1 MKKTPGEQA
10 IAPIAGQ
17 MELAPITGNTAPMSG
32 GGLLPTD
39 FLAPTI
45 SPSEKQ
51 TLSTFST
58 IRQGTATNA
67 LTKTRTGRGSTHI
80 DPITGT
86 ATITQGGLVVT
97 LPNFETLTGGLKT
110 STAQLLDA
118 LTVVLTESGAK
129 NPSVTLSLDEYMSKR
144 GLSDR
149 KEARKQVTEDL
160 DTLYN
165 ASISF
170 KEKRRKQE
178 QDFLDVRICDAKG
191 IKNGI
196 ITFSFGSTFY
206 NILLGY
212 PVMPYPPQ
220 LLRLSG
226 KRNPNSYYLL
236 RKISEHKNMNI
247 GKKNEDTIA
256 VKTLLAS
263 SPYFLSYDEVMK
275 TDRHLNKRIIEP
287 FERDMNALAD
297 SLTWQYCH
305 SNNEPL
311 TDDELKG
318 FSYSFF
324 SELLIKVY
332 WITYPDQT
340 ARLEAKEQRANEKKP
355 RTPSKK
361 KPAEKTESGAD
372 K

>member
-1 MKKTPGEQA
+1 MKKKTTGQA
-10 IAPIAGQ
+10 TIPISGQ
-17 MELAPITGNTAPMSG
+17 MEVTPVTGNAAPISG

-39 FLAPTI
+39 FINPAI

-67 LTKTRTGRGSTHI
+67 LTKTRTGKGSTHI

-97 LPNFETLTGGLKT
+97 LPNFEKLTGGLKT

-256 VKTLLAS
+256 VKTLLAC
-263 SPYFLSYDEVMK
+263 SPYFLTYEEVMSG
-275 TDRHLNKRIIEP
+275 DRALNRRIIEP
-287 FERDMNALAD
+287 FERDMNALSD

-311 TDDELKG
+311 TDEELN
-318 FSYSFF
+318 SFPYAF
-324 SELLIKVY
+324 FIKLLVKVF

-340 ARLEAKEQRANEKKP
+340 ARLEAKAQRETEEKR
-355 RTPSKK
+355 RTPSNK
-361 KPAEKTESGAD
+361 KPAEKTESGAE